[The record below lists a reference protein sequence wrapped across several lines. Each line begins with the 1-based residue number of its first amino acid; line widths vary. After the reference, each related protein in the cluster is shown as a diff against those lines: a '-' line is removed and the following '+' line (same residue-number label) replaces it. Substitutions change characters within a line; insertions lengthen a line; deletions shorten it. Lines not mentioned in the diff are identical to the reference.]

1 MSPLYLLCTIV
12 FCQLAWS
19 AAASA
24 LEGPGVGQARRLCNG
39 SGQLPD
45 SSHQPAPLG
54 TSAHSSLHQ
63 DALIY
68 RLHIQPFISLYPASH
83 SLLSLSL
90 SLFLIFLSK
99 TDPTLSSRA
108 WPAAVPLLKEQRNDL
123 ISPPLCLCGLLS
135 LLIHRSLHTEA
146 SFSSPCEGACRA
158 LTSQPRH
165 GHCRRSIPVVW
176 TEHAA
181 LPK

>member
-1 MSPLYLLCTIV
+1 MHHRFLPISMERGRLSAGRAWCGAGREAV
-12 FCQLAWS
+12 QRQWS
-19 AAASA
+19 ATRQFTSACPIRDIRTQLSAS
-24 LEGPGVGQARRLCNG
+24 GC
-39 SGQLPD
+39 SHLPPPHPAIYL
-45 SSHQPAPLG
+45 SLPRFSLAPL
-54 TSAHSSLHQ
+54 
-63 DALIY
+63 
-68 RLHIQPFISLYPASH
+68 P
-83 SLLSLSL
+83 LSL